1 MWIDTTKIVDL
12 VWRNNITFYWQVTLL
27 IRRIYDDR
35 MKEQIDIIDG
45 KWEDNNFVVNL
56 MEHISKKFS
65 RSFENKKSRKGDIRT
80 DIFFKTIVMKMTNTS
95 DTSKEKY
102 I

>member
-65 RSFENKKSRKGDIRT
+65 RSFENKISRKGDIRT
-80 DIFFKTIVMKMTNTS
+80 DIFLKTIVMKMTNMS